1 MLTAKDRETL
11 VAASVILKVESKH
24 YYDMYRRHSNGLG
37 SKNVKESRDA
47 YDKYHELDK
56 IARELDIIAFGI

>member
-11 VAASVILKVESKH
+11 VAASVILKVESRF
-24 YYDMYRRHSNGLG
+24 YYDAYRRLSNGLG
-37 SKNVKESRDA
+37 SKSVKETRDA

-56 IARELDIIAFGI
+56 LARELDIIAFGI

>member
-11 VAASVILKVESKH
+11 VAAAVILKVESKF
-24 YYDMYRRHSNGLG
+24 YYDVYRRQSNGLG

-47 YDKYHELDK
+47 YDKYNELDK
-56 IARELDIIAFGI
+56 IARALDIIAFGI